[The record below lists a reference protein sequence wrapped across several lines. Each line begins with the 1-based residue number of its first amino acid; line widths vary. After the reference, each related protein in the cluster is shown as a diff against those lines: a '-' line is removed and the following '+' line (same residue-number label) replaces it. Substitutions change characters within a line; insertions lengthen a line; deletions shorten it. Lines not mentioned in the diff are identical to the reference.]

1 MRKRRPWNDGA
12 NICVFPGEKAVRE
25 EDSSVT
31 IRKAVLLSFFALVL
45 GSIALVGALSFFQ
58 FRQALQ
64 SEIAHNLQFG
74 ASAVLQRIDAFFF
87 ERLENIRVWRHLEV
101 MQDIRVED
109 VDKRLSRFLSDLRV
123 GHGAVYQALL
133 CTDNNDRV
141 VAASDSAW
149 IGKHK
154 PVETAW
160 IKVPGNDSTPMVLE
174 SLQTDKTIIVALR
187 TTIPDAFGKGDL
199 GYLYALLNWSEVTDL
214 LDDAVTDSK
223 RGALLLDADG
233 RVIAASAAL
242 RRRKDIYSL
251 RLGGWLEN
259 STLSEAHIRDG
270 TALGYTRLLVG
281 SAASSGY
288 QHFPGFGWHLLM
300 VEPTDVAFAPIW
312 RLLLAMVLLLIL
324 TLVVAGWI
332 SSRLA
337 ARIAQ
342 PIVSLTEF
350 TRRFRKDEQVE
361 PMRSTA
367 TFSEVGELNQAY
379 ADMIAALER
388 SREQIV
394 RAGKL
399 AVVGEMAAVMAHEVR
414 TPLGIL
420 RSSAQL
426 LERQPDLG
434 EKEREL
440 TGFIFSETDRLNRLV
455 TMLLECASPRPP
467 DFKPHELHDIIAH
480 VLDLLAARAEHKHVR
495 LLRQLAAR
503 HSILVGDREQL
514 IQIVLN
520 LVINALHFVPAG
532 GRIVVATRNEGESLM
547 VSVADDGPG
556 IPAEQR
562 PRVFDPFFTRR
573 EGGIGLG
580 LTIVQQIVQ
589 VHHGEIWV
597 TESEWGGACFNI
609 RFDADNKTDRD

>member
-1 MRKRRPWNDGA
+1 
-12 NICVFPGEKAVRE
+12 
-25 EDSSVT
+25 VT

-45 GSIALVGALSFFQ
+45 GSITLVGALSFFQ

-87 ERLENIRVWRHLEV
+87 ERLENIRVWRHLEI

-133 CTDNNDRV
+133 CTDKNGRI
-141 VAASDSAW
+141 VAASDSGW
-149 IGKHK
+149 IGKLK
-154 PVETAW
+154 PAGNVW
-160 IKVPGNDSTPMVLE
+160 IKVPGNDATVVME
-174 SLQTDKTIIVALR
+174 SLQSDKSIIVALR
-187 TTIPDAFGKGDL
+187 TTIPDAFGKGEL
-199 GYLYALLNWSEVTDL
+199 GYLYALLNWNEVSDL

-223 RGALLLDADG
+223 RGAVLLDADG
-233 RVIAASAAL
+233 RVIAASAML
-242 RRRKDIYSL
+242 RQRRNIYSL
-251 RLGGWLEN
+251 RLAEWLDG
-259 STLSEAHIRDG
+259 SALSGAHIKDG
-270 TALGYTRLLVG
+270 TPLGYASLLVG

-300 VEPTDVAFAPIW
+300 LEPTDVAFAPIW
-312 RLLLAMVLLLIL
+312 RLLSAMMALLVL

-337 ARIAQ
+337 ARIAR

-350 TRRFRKDEQVE
+350 TRRFRKGELAE
-361 PMRSTA
+361 PLPSAA
-367 TFSEVGELNQAY
+367 TMSEVGELNQAY
-379 ADMIAALER
+379 AEMIEALER

-426 LERQPDLG
+426 LERQPNLG
-434 EKEREL
+434 EREREL
-440 TGFIFSETDRLNRLV
+440 TGFIISETDRLNRLV
-455 TMLLECASPRPP
+455 TMLLECASPRAP
-467 DFKPHELHDIIAH
+467 DFKPHDLHEIIDH
-480 VLDLLAARAEHKHVR
+480 VLDLLSSKAEHKQ
-495 LLRQLAAR
+495 LQLERQLAAIN
-503 HSILVGDREQL
+503 SILVCDREQL

-520 LVINALHFVPAG
+520 LVINALHFVPDE
-532 GRIVVATRNEGESLM
+532 GRIVVATRNEAGSLIM
-547 VSVADDGPG
+547 SVADDGPG
-556 IPAEQR
+556 IPADLR

-597 TESEWGGACFNI
+597 TESRWGGACFNI
-609 RFDADNKTDRD
+609 RFDLDSKMDRD